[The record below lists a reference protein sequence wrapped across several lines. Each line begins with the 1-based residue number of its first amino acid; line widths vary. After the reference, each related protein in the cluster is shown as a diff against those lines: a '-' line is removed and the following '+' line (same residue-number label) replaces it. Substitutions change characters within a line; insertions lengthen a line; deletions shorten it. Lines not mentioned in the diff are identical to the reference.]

1 MHDSEYIKIFTG
13 SFVIAKLILSRL
25 EEIGISPV
33 IKDEAESGRLAGFG
47 PSIPG
52 IQELFVR
59 EDELDQ
65 SVPIVEEVRAS
76 MSA

>member
-1 MHDSEYIKIFTG
+1 MHDSDYIKIFTG
-13 SFVIAKLILSRL
+13 SFVITKLIISRL

-59 EDELDQ
+59 EEELDQ

>member
-1 MHDSEYIKIFTG
+1 MHESEYIKIFTG
-13 SFVIAKLILSRL
+13 SFVVTKLIISRL

-59 EDELDQ
+59 EDELAR

-76 MSA
+76 MTS

>member
-1 MHDSEYIKIFTG
+1 MHESDYIKIYTG
-13 SFVIAKLILSRL
+13 SFIIAKLIISRL

-59 EDELDQ
+59 EEELNQ
-65 SVPIVEEVRAS
+65 AVPIVEEVRTS